1 MVNFIKIIKLSFVL
15 SLVIGMTACG
25 KVKIKVPQ
33 VDLRFSNSVVELSFD
48 LKNQQLDVGGQFDVP
63 DLEGAKLTLVP
74 TNPITGSSA
83 RVVLT
88 VPADKFEDEDF
99 KLKNPTLLPDGRNLP
114 DVGGPLPLPSV
125 AVHVPD
131 WLDST
136 FYLGTKVA
144 GIFVPTTAKFDPDG
158 WVTVGFSDQAGRQ
171 VGFISRVPSDGVGTI
186 AGFFVQFFWNQA
198 ISNPMHAMIRE
209 QDLRQAHVKHPLL
222 EQRGITYDMPFD
234 ISEYAELED

>member
-63 DLEGAKLTLVP
+63 DLEGAKLTIVP
-74 TNPITGSSA
+74 TNPVTGSSA

-88 VPADKFEDEDF
+88 VPSDKFEDEDF

-114 DVGGPLPLPSV
+114 DTGGPLPLPSV

-144 GIFVPTTAKFDPDG
+144 AIFVPTTAKFDPDG
-158 WVTVGFSDQAGRQ
+158 WVTVAFSDQGNRP
-171 VGFISRVPSDGVGTI
+171 VGFISRIPNEGVGTI

-198 ISNPMHAMIRE
+198 SSNTNMHAMIRE
-209 QDLRQAHVKHPLL
+209 
-222 EQRGITYDMPFD
+222 
-234 ISEYAELED
+234 